1 MASEYQRH
9 GIPEPTQTYKSVI
22 FHCRIDIFA
31 ERNWTSKG
39 GRMSEQKSP
48 MWFHL
53 TPSAS
58 GNDECQRKSAT
69 ESALGRRSW
78 SLAARGSLNHTAPSQ
93 NRPGRA
99 CFCLLNHSAD
109 QEKQPEKTPSPV
121 SVTALRPY
129 VDKLSSNYIHS
140 QEWGL
145 SSGLD
150 LGFGSTN

>member
-1 MASEYQRH
+1 MASGYQRH
-9 GIPEPTQTYKSVI
+9 GIPEPTQTYRSII
-22 FHCRIDIFA
+22 FHCRIDTFA
-31 ERNWTSKG
+31 GRNWTSKG

-48 MWFHL
+48 LWFHL

-58 GNDECQRKSAT
+58 RNDECQRKSAT

-109 QEKQPEKTPSPV
+109 QEKQPEKNPKSSLYNSPEAICRQ
-121 SVTALRPY
+121 ALF
-129 VDKLSSNYIHS
+129 KLYL
-140 QEWGL
+140 Q
-145 SSGLD
+145 
-150 LGFGSTN
+150 LGMGAEFGSGFEFWFH